1 MIDGI
6 KKILF
11 TETQL
16 DKVVSNLGSQITKD
30 YADMNPLFVGVLK
43 GSFVFM
49 ADLIRKVN
57 ISCELDFMVV
67 SSY

>member
-43 GSFVFM
+43 
-49 ADLIRKVN
+49 
-57 ISCELDFMVV
+57 
-67 SSY
+67 